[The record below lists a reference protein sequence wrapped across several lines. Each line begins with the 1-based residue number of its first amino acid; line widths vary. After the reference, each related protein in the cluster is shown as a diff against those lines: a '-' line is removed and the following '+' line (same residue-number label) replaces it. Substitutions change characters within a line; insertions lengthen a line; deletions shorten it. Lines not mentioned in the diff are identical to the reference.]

1 MDLNTILLLIGKT
14 VFSYLFLMIIL
25 KIMGKR
31 ELSQISMFDVVIFLI
46 MSELFSLAL
55 NDEESSIFHFI
66 IPILVIVILE
76 LVSAFLSLK
85 FYKIRRF
92 FEGEPTFLIYN
103 GEIDYKSMKKNNY
116 NISNLMIQ
124 LRTNNVQSPIEVS
137 FAILEGNG
145 NLNIIK
151 KSEQV
156 VYYPDP
162 IIMDGKLNKTAL
174 AKMNMSEEDVL
185 LMIAKNNYRS
195 VEEIFFAQLLVD
207 GIYIIPFK
215 DFNDWGVI

>member
-1 MDLNTILLLIGKT
+1 MDIISILLLIGKT
-14 VFSYLFLMIIL
+14 IFSYIFLMIIL

-55 NDEESSIFHFI
+55 NDKDSSLMQFI
-66 IPILVIVILE
+66 VPIIVIVILE

-85 FYKIRRF
+85 SYRIRRF

-103 GEIDYKSMKKNNY
+103 GEIDYKAMKKNNY

-124 LRTNNVQSPIEVS
+124 LRNNNVQSPIEVS

-145 NLNIIK
+145 ILNIIK
-151 KSEQV
+151 KDEQLV
-156 VYYPDP
+156 LYPDP
-162 IIMDGKLNKTAL
+162 IIMDGKLNKIAL
-174 AKMNMSEEDVL
+174 KNMDLKEEDVL
-185 LMIAKNNYRS
+185 LMIAKNNYHS
-195 VEEIFFAQLLVD
+195 YEEIFFAQLLVD
-207 GIYIIPFK
+207 GIYIVPFK
-215 DFNDWGVI
+215 SINNS

>member
-1 MDLNTILLLIGKT
+1 MDFSVILLLIGKT
-14 VFSYLFLMIIL
+14 IFSYLFLMIIL
-25 KIMGKR
+25 KVMGKR

-55 NDEESSIFHFI
+55 NDNESSLMHFI
-66 IPILVIVILE
+66 VPILVIVILE

-124 LRTNNVQSPIEVS
+124 LRI
-137 FAILEGNG
+137 
-145 NLNIIK
+145 
-151 KSEQV
+151 
-156 VYYPDP
+156 
-162 IIMDGKLNKTAL
+162 
-174 AKMNMSEEDVL
+174 
-185 LMIAKNNYRS
+185 
-195 VEEIFFAQLLVD
+195 
-207 GIYIIPFK
+207 
-215 DFNDWGVI
+215 

>member
-1 MDLNTILLLIGKT
+1 MDIISILLLIGKT
-14 VFSYLFLMIIL
+14 IFSYIFLMIIL

-55 NDEESSIFHFI
+55 NDKDSSLMQFI
-66 IPILVIVILE
+66 VPIIVIVILE

-85 FYKIRRF
+85 SYRIRRF

-103 GEIDYKSMKKNNY
+103 GEIDYKAMKKNNY

-124 LRTNNVQSPIEVS
+124 LRNNNVQSPIEVS

-145 NLNIIK
+145 ILNIIK
-151 KSEQV
+151 KDEQLV
-156 VYYPDP
+156 LYPDP
-162 IIMDGKLNKTAL
+162 IIMDGKLNKIAL
-174 AKMNMSEEDVL
+174 KNMDLKEEDVL
-185 LMIAKNNYRS
+185 LMIAKNNYHS
-195 VEEIFFAQLLVD
+195 YEEIFFAKLLVD
-207 GIYIIPFK
+207 VIYIVPFK
-215 DFNDWGVI
+215 SINNS

>member
-1 MDLNTILLLIGKT
+1 MDIISIFLLIGKT
-14 VFSYLFLMIIL
+14 IFSYIFLMIIL

-55 NDEESSIFHFI
+55 NDKESSLIQFI
-66 IPILVIVILE
+66 VPILVIVILE
-76 LVSAFLSLK
+76 LLSAFLSLK
-85 FYKIRRF
+85 SYRIRRF

-103 GEIDYKSMKKNNY
+103 GEIDYEAMKKNNY

-124 LRTNNVQSPIEVS
+124 LRNNNVQSPIEVS

-151 KSEQV
+151 KEEQI

-162 IIMDGKLNKTAL
+162 IIMDGKLNLIAL
-174 AKMNMSEEDVL
+174 KKMNLSEEDVL
-185 LMIAKNNYRS
+185 LMIAKNNYQS
-195 VEEIFFAQLLVD
+195 YDEIFFAQLLVD
-207 GIYIIPFK
+207 GIYIVPFK
-215 DFNDWGVI
+215 SVNNG

>member
-1 MDLNTILLLIGKT
+1 MDIISIFLLIGKT
-14 VFSYLFLMIIL
+14 IFSYIFLMIIL

-55 NDEESSIFHFI
+55 NDKESSLIQFI
-66 IPILVIVILE
+66 VPILVIVILE
-76 LVSAFLSLK
+76 LLSAFLSLK
-85 FYKIRRF
+85 SYRIRRF

-103 GEIDYKSMKKNNY
+103 GEIDYVAMKKNNY

-124 LRTNNVQSPIEVS
+124 LRNNNVQSPIEVS

-151 KSEQV
+151 KEEQI

-162 IIMDGKLNKTAL
+162 IIMDGKLNLIAL
-174 AKMNMSEEDVL
+174 KKMNLSEEDVL
-185 LMIAKNNYRS
+185 LMIAKNNYQNYD
-195 VEEIFFAQLLVD
+195 EIFFAQLLVD
-207 GIYIIPFK
+207 GIYIVPFK
-215 DFNDWGVI
+215 SVNNS

>member
-1 MDLNTILLLIGKT
+1 MDIISIFLLIGKT
-14 VFSYLFLMIIL
+14 IFSYIFLMIIL

-55 NDEESSIFHFI
+55 NDKESSLIQFI
-66 IPILVIVILE
+66 VPIIVIVILE

-85 FYKIRRF
+85 SYRIRRF

-103 GEIDYKSMKKNNY
+103 GEIDYEAMKKNNY

-124 LRTNNVQSPIEVS
+124 LRNNNVQSPIEVS

-145 NLNIIK
+145 NLNVIK
-151 KSEQV
+151 KEEQI

-162 IIMDGKLNKTAL
+162 IIMDGKLNLIAL
-174 AKMNMSEEDVL
+174 KKMNLSEEDVL
-185 LMIAKNNYRS
+185 LLIAKNNYQNYD
-195 VEEIFFAQLLVD
+195 EIFFAQLLVD
-207 GIYIIPFK
+207 GIYIVPFK
-215 DFNDWGVI
+215 SVNNG

>member
-1 MDLNTILLLIGKT
+1 MAIISILLLIGKT
-14 VFSYLFLMIIL
+14 IFSYIFLMIIL

-55 NDEESSIFHFI
+55 NDKDSSLMQFI
-66 IPILVIVILE
+66 VPIIVIVILE

-85 FYKIRRF
+85 SYRIRRF

-103 GEIDYKSMKKNNY
+103 GEIDYKAMKKNNY

-124 LRTNNVQSPIEVS
+124 LRNNNVQSPIEVS

-145 NLNIIK
+145 ILNIIK
-151 KSEQV
+151 KDEQLV
-156 VYYPDP
+156 LYPDP
-162 IIMDGKLNKTAL
+162 IIMDGKLNKIAL
-174 AKMNMSEEDVL
+174 KNMDLKEEDVL
-185 LMIAKNNYRS
+185 LMIAKNNYHS
-195 VEEIFFAQLLVD
+195 YEEIFFAQLLVD
-207 GIYIIPFK
+207 GIYIVPFK
-215 DFNDWGVI
+215 SINDS

>member
-1 MDLNTILLLIGKT
+1 MDIISIFLLIGKT
-14 VFSYLFLMIIL
+14 IFSYIFLMIIL

-55 NDEESSIFHFI
+55 NDKESSLIQFI
-66 IPILVIVILE
+66 VPILVIVILE
-76 LVSAFLSLK
+76 LLSAFLSLK
-85 FYKIRRF
+85 SYRIRRF

-103 GEIDYKSMKKNNY
+103 GEIDYEAMKKNNY

-124 LRTNNVQSPIEVS
+124 LRNNNVQSPIEVS

-151 KSEQV
+151 KEEQI

-162 IIMDGKLNKTAL
+162 IIMDGKLNLIAL
-174 AKMNMSEEDVL
+174 KKMNLSEEDVL
-185 LMIAKNNYRS
+185 LMIAKNNYQNYD
-195 VEEIFFAQLLVD
+195 EIFFAQLLVD
-207 GIYIIPFK
+207 GIYIVPFK
-215 DFNDWGVI
+215 SVNNG

>member
-1 MDLNTILLLIGKT
+1 MDIISIFLLIGKT
-14 VFSYLFLMIIL
+14 IFSYIFLMIIL

-55 NDEESSIFHFI
+55 NDKESSLIQFI
-66 IPILVIVILE
+66 VPIIVIVILE

-85 FYKIRRF
+85 SYRIRRF

-103 GEIDYKSMKKNNY
+103 GEIDYEAMKKNNY

-124 LRTNNVQSPIEVS
+124 LRNNNVQSPIEVS

-151 KSEQV
+151 KEEQI

-162 IIMDGKLNKTAL
+162 IIMDGKLNLIAL
-174 AKMNMSEEDVL
+174 KKMNLSEEDVL
-185 LMIAKNNYRS
+185 LLIAKNNYQNYD
-195 VEEIFFAQLLVD
+195 EIFFAQLLVD
-207 GIYIIPFK
+207 GIYIVPFK
-215 DFNDWGVI
+215 SVNNG

>member
-1 MDLNTILLLIGKT
+1 MDIISILLLIGKT
-14 VFSYLFLMIIL
+14 IFSYIFLMIIL

-55 NDEESSIFHFI
+55 NDKDSSLMQFI
-66 IPILVIVILE
+66 VPIIVIVILE

-85 FYKIRRF
+85 SYRIRRF

-103 GEIDYKSMKKNNY
+103 GEIDYKAMKKNNY

-124 LRTNNVQSPIEVS
+124 LRNNNVQSPIEVS

-145 NLNIIK
+145 ILNIIK
-151 KSEQV
+151 KDEQLV
-156 VYYPDP
+156 LYPDP
-162 IIMDGKLNKTAL
+162 IIMDGKLNKIAL
-174 AKMNMSEEDVL
+174 KNMDLKEEDVL
-185 LMIAKNNYRS
+185 LMIAKNNYHS
-195 VEEIFFAQLLVD
+195 YEEIFFAQLLVD
-207 GIYIIPFK
+207 GIYIVPFK
-215 DFNDWGVI
+215 SINDS

>member
-1 MDLNTILLLIGKT
+1 MDIISILLLIGKT
-14 VFSYLFLMIIL
+14 IFSYIFLMIIL

-55 NDEESSIFHFI
+55 NDKDSSLMQFI
-66 IPILVIVILE
+66 VPIIVIVILE

-85 FYKIRRF
+85 SYRIRRF

-103 GEIDYKSMKKNNY
+103 GEIDYKAMKKNNY

-124 LRTNNVQSPIEVS
+124 LRNNNVQSPIEVS

-145 NLNIIK
+145 ILNIIK
-151 KSEQV
+151 KDEQLV
-156 VYYPDP
+156 LYPDP
-162 IIMDGKLNKTAL
+162 IIMDGKLNKIAL
-174 AKMNMSEEDVL
+174 KNMDLKEEDVL
-185 LMIAKNNYRS
+185 LMIAKNNYHNY
-195 VEEIFFAQLLVD
+195 EEIFFTQLLVD
-207 GIYIIPFK
+207 GIYIVPFK
-215 DFNDWGVI
+215 VLTIVK

>member
-1 MDLNTILLLIGKT
+1 MDIISILLLIGKT
-14 VFSYLFLMIIL
+14 IFSYIFLMIIL

-55 NDEESSIFHFI
+55 NDKDSSLMQFI
-66 IPILVIVILE
+66 VPIIVIVLLE

-85 FYKIRRF
+85 SYRIRRF

-103 GEIDYKSMKKNNY
+103 GEIDYKAMKKNNY

-124 LRTNNVQSPIEVS
+124 LRNNNVQSPIEVS

-145 NLNIIK
+145 ILNIIK
-151 KSEQV
+151 KDEQLV
-156 VYYPDP
+156 LYPDP
-162 IIMDGKLNKTAL
+162 IIMDGKLNKIAL
-174 AKMNMSEEDVL
+174 KNMDLKEEDVL
-185 LMIAKNNYRS
+185 LMNAKNNYNS
-195 VEEIFFAQLLVD
+195 YEEIFFAQLLVD
-207 GIYIIPFK
+207 GIYIVPFK
-215 DFNDWGVI
+215 SINDS

>member
-1 MDLNTILLLIGKT
+1 MDIISIFLLIGKT
-14 VFSYLFLMIIL
+14 IFSYIFLMIIL

-55 NDEESSIFHFI
+55 NDKESSLIQFI
-66 IPILVIVILE
+66 VPILVIVILE
-76 LVSAFLSLK
+76 LLSAFLSLK
-85 FYKIRRF
+85 SYFIRRF

-103 GEIDYKSMKKNNY
+103 GEIDYVAMKKNNY

-124 LRTNNVQSPIEVS
+124 LRNNNVQSPIEVS

-151 KSEQV
+151 KEEQI

-162 IIMDGKLNKTAL
+162 IIMDGKLNLIAL
-174 AKMNMSEEDVL
+174 KKMNLSEEDVL
-185 LMIAKNNYRS
+185 LMIAKNNYHS
-195 VEEIFFAQLLVD
+195 YDEIFFAQLLVD
-207 GIYIIPFK
+207 GIYIVPFK
-215 DFNDWGVI
+215 SVNNS

>member
-1 MDLNTILLLIGKT
+1 MDIISILLLIGKT
-14 VFSYLFLMIIL
+14 IFSYIFLMIIL

-55 NDEESSIFHFI
+55 NDKDSSLMQFI
-66 IPILVIVILE
+66 VPIIVIVILE

-85 FYKIRRF
+85 SYRIRRF

-103 GEIDYKSMKKNNY
+103 GEIDYKAMKKNNY

-124 LRTNNVQSPIEVS
+124 LRNNNVQSPIEVS

-145 NLNIIK
+145 ILNIIK
-151 KSEQV
+151 KDEQLV
-156 VYYPDP
+156 LYPDP
-162 IIMDGKLNKTAL
+162 IIMDGKLNKIAL
-174 AKMNMSEEDVL
+174 KNMDLKEEDVL
-185 LMIAKNNYRS
+185 LMIAKNNYHS
-195 VEEIFFAQLLVD
+195 YEEIFFAQLLVD
-207 GIYIIPFK
+207 GIYIVPFK
-215 DFNDWGVI
+215 TINNS

>member
-1 MDLNTILLLIGKT
+1 MDIISILLLIGKT
-14 VFSYLFLMIIL
+14 IFSYIFLMIIL

-55 NDEESSIFHFI
+55 NDKDSSLMQFI
-66 IPILVIVILE
+66 VPIIVIVILE

-85 FYKIRRF
+85 SYRIRRF

-124 LRTNNVQSPIEVS
+124 LRNNNVQSPIEVS

-145 NLNIIK
+145 ILNIIK
-151 KSEQV
+151 KDEQLV
-156 VYYPDP
+156 LYPDP
-162 IIMDGKLNKTAL
+162 IIMDGKLNKIAL
-174 AKMNMSEEDVL
+174 KNMDLKEEDVL
-185 LMIAKNNYRS
+185 LMIAKNNYHS
-195 VEEIFFAQLLVD
+195 YEEIFFAQLLVD
-207 GIYIIPFK
+207 GIYIVPFK
-215 DFNDWGVI
+215 SINDS

>member
-1 MDLNTILLLIGKT
+1 MDIISIFLLIGKT
-14 VFSYLFLMIIL
+14 IFSYIFLMIIL

-55 NDEESSIFHFI
+55 NDKESSLIQFI
-66 IPILVIVILE
+66 VPIIVIVILE

-85 FYKIRRF
+85 SYRIRRF

-103 GEIDYKSMKKNNY
+103 GEIDYEAMKKNNY

-124 LRTNNVQSPIEVS
+124 LRNNNVQSPIEVS

-151 KSEQV
+151 KEEQI

-162 IIMDGKLNKTAL
+162 IIMDGKLNLIAL
-174 AKMNMSEEDVL
+174 KKMNLSEEDVL
-185 LMIAKNNYRS
+185 LMIAKNNYQNYD
-195 VEEIFFAQLLVD
+195 EIFFAQLLVD
-207 GIYIIPFK
+207 GIYIVPFK
-215 DFNDWGVI
+215 SVNNS

>member
-1 MDLNTILLLIGKT
+1 MDIISIFLLIGKT
-14 VFSYLFLMIIL
+14 IFSYIFLMIIL

-55 NDEESSIFHFI
+55 NDKESSLIQFI
-66 IPILVIVILE
+66 VPIIVIVILE

-85 FYKIRRF
+85 SYRFRRF

-103 GEIDYKSMKKNNY
+103 GEIDYEAMKKNNY

-124 LRTNNVQSPIEVS
+124 LRNNNVQSPIEVS

-151 KSEQV
+151 KEEQI

-162 IIMDGKLNKTAL
+162 IIMDGKLNLIAL
-174 AKMNMSEEDVL
+174 KKMNLSEEDVL
-185 LMIAKNNYRS
+185 LMIAKNNYQNYD
-195 VEEIFFAQLLVD
+195 EIFFAQLLVD
-207 GIYIIPFK
+207 GIYIVPFK
-215 DFNDWGVI
+215 SVNNS